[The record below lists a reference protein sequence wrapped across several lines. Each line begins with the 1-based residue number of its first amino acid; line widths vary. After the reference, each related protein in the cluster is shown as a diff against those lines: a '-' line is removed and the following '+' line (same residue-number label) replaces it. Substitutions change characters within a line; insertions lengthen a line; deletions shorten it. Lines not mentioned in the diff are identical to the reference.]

1 MTPTR
6 LRPIL
11 EREHKQWIQEVMAVL
26 EPAERPEAGPW
37 ARWNALRY
45 LQTTFAE
52 RLVQE
57 RRLVKGILP
66 DLTDE
71 QREMLWALGELLD
84 ALRMHLDRLIGL
96 CHRAEEFSSITRRI
110 LTALQHWCRAVEND
124 LGSLSIA
131 VIPRQSREVLALLA
145 PQTAASEFQR
155 GFAESSTG

>member
-66 DLTDE
+66 DLTD
-71 QREMLWALGELLD
+71 
-84 ALRMHLDRLIGL
+84 
-96 CHRAEEFSSITRRI
+96 
-110 LTALQHWCRAVEND
+110 
-124 LGSLSIA
+124 
-131 VIPRQSREVLALLA
+131 LA
-145 PQTAASEFQR
+145 PGALSARHHRR
-155 GFAESSTG
+155 GRGEHRLHRSRSPAPRRGLRSGE